1 MINRGLAIRCF
12 VEKRVKLTSLMT
24 TIVTGESG
32 LQEEPPT
39 IEIIHFADPWCWWSW
54 GLEPILGRLKEVYGE
69 GVKVTYRMGGIT
81 DSIDEWRKE
90 YNVVDDKSLK
100 AWITDSVSLTKMPI
114 DPEFILKSRAKSTW
128 PACIAFK
135 AAQLQN
141 GELAD
146 LFFRKLMESIQVEAK
161 NASNDAVYLK
171 LAKEI
176 GLDPIQLKKEIRSG
190 SARELFEK
198 DHEAMNVNFL
208 TLAFVNKRNGKSKTV
223 GEVFTIVEYEKAV
236 DELSGGSLR
245 KRTPVDI
252 LGYFERHQRSLVS
265 AREIAIIFG
274 TTEKDAQQRL
284 EVLSK
289 GELLERKA
297 FGFGATFWTVK
308 VNKKRKIQS
317 LTMEELNASHVS
329 EPTKNGSEPEVGEVI
344 TNAVKN
350 LYTEV
355 ATNPNKA
362 YHFPLGRKAA
372 RFVGYPKTELD
383 NIPETAVESFAGV
396 GYPHATNAIQK
407 GDTVLDIGSGS
418 GTDVL
423 VSSLRT
429 GPQGNVIG
437 LDITD
442 AMIEKARKN
451 IAKMEAN
458 NVRILKGGAE
468 KIPLE
473 NSSVDVVTSNG
484 VLNLVPDKKKAF
496 QEIYR
501 VLKPGG
507 RIQIA
512 DIVVQKDVQKACG
525 LIPQLWADCIGGAS
539 VEDEYLRLINDSG
552 FKELKVINRLDYFSE
567 SSSDNTKRLTKTF
580 EAQTIVLTA
589 LKPA

>member
-1 MINRGLAIRCF
+1 M
-12 VEKRVKLTSLMT
+12 MT
-24 TIVTGESG
+24 TIATGESA
-32 LQEEPPT
+32 LQKVPPV
-39 IEIIHFADPWCWWSW
+39 IEVIHFADPWCWWSW

-69 GVKVTYRMGGIT
+69 EVKITYRMGGIT
-81 DSIDEWRKE
+81 DSIKEWRKE
-90 YNVVDDKSLK
+90 YNVIDDKSLK
-100 AWITDSVSLTKMPI
+100 AWTAESVSLTKMPV
-114 DPEFILKSRAKSTW
+114 DPEFILKTRAKSTW

-141 GELAD
+141 EELAE

-161 NASNDAVYLK
+161 NGSNEEVYLK
-171 LAKEI
+171 LAEEI
-176 GLDPIQLKKEIRSG
+176 GLDPIQLKREIKSG

-208 TLAFVNKRNGKSKTV
+208 TLLFVNKRNGKSKTV
-223 GEVFTIVEYEKAV
+223 GETFTVVEYEKAI
-236 DELSGGSLR
+236 DKLSGSSLR
-245 KRTPVDI
+245 KRAPVDI
-252 LGYFERHQRSLVS
+252 LGYFERHQHSLVS
-265 AREIAIIFG
+265 AREIAVIFG
-274 TTEKDAQQRL
+274 TTEEDARRRL
-284 EVLSK
+284 KVLSN
-289 GELLERKA
+289 GGLLESRTL
-297 FGFGATFWTVK
+297 GFDATFWTTK
-308 VNKKRKIQS
+308 ISKKIKIQS

-329 EPTKNGSEPEVGEVI
+329 ELRDNGSETEVGEVI
-344 TNAVKN
+344 TKAVKN

-372 RFVGYPKTELD
+372 RFVGYPKEEID

-429 GPQGNVIG
+429 GPQGDVIG

-451 IAKMEAN
+451 IEKMGAK

-468 KIPLE
+468 KIPLGD
-473 NSSVDVVTSNG
+473 SSVDVVTSNG

-496 QEIYR
+496 KEIYR

-539 VEDEYLRLINDSG
+539 IEDEYLQLINDSG
-552 FKELKVINRLDYFSE
+552 FKELKVIDRLDYFSE

-580 EAQTIVLTA
+580 EAQTIVITA
-589 LKPA
+589 LKPV

>member
-1 MINRGLAIRCF
+1 
-12 VEKRVKLTSLMT
+12 LMT
-24 TIVTGESG
+24 TIATGESA
-32 LQEEPPT
+32 LQKVPPV
-39 IEIIHFADPWCWWSW
+39 IEVIHFADPWCWWSW

-69 GVKVTYRMGGIT
+69 EVKITYRMGGIT
-81 DSIDEWRKE
+81 DSIKEWRKE
-90 YNVVDDKSLK
+90 YNVIDDKSLK
-100 AWITDSVSLTKMPI
+100 AWTAESVSLTKMPV
-114 DPEFILKSRAKSTW
+114 DPEFILKTRAKSTW

-141 GELAD
+141 EELAE

-161 NASNDAVYLK
+161 NGSNEEVYLK
-171 LAKEI
+171 LAEEI
-176 GLDPIQLKKEIRSG
+176 GLDPIQLKREIKSG

-208 TLAFVNKRNGKSKTV
+208 TLLFVNKRNGKSKTV
-223 GEVFTIVEYEKAV
+223 GETFTVVEYEKAI
-236 DELSGGSLR
+236 DKLSGSSLR
-245 KRTPVDI
+245 KRAPVDI
-252 LGYFERHQRSLVS
+252 LGYFERHQHSLVS
-265 AREIAIIFG
+265 AREIAVIFG
-274 TTEKDAQQRL
+274 TTEEDARRRL
-284 EVLSK
+284 KVLSN
-289 GELLERKA
+289 GGLLESRTL
-297 FGFGATFWTVK
+297 GFDATFWTTK
-308 VNKKRKIQS
+308 ISKKIKIQS

-329 EPTKNGSEPEVGEVI
+329 ELRDNGSETEVGEVI
-344 TNAVKN
+344 TKAVKN

-372 RFVGYPKTELD
+372 RFVGYPKEEID

-429 GPQGNVIG
+429 GPQGDVIG

-451 IAKMEAN
+451 IEKMGAK

-468 KIPLE
+468 KIPLGD
-473 NSSVDVVTSNG
+473 SSVDVVTSNG

-496 QEIYR
+496 KEIYR

-539 VEDEYLRLINDSG
+539 IEDEYLQLINDSG
-552 FKELKVINRLDYFSE
+552 FKELKVIDRLDYFSE

-580 EAQTIVLTA
+580 EAQTIVITA
-589 LKPA
+589 LKPV